1 MDNIKKFQFEIVIL
15 GDGSGANLARKL
27 AQFGFKVALIG
38 HGRPGGT
45 CLNRGC
51 IPSKK
56 LIAPI
61 FKIYDSINTLQK
73 FSQKNNIKRE
83 ELSELKV
90 NNFINLTKLKEEV
103 LKEVTQDSLNSKDM
117 MQSGKIENLTYFS
130 SHATFI
136 DDYTLKLEDEVII
149 SYDKIVIAT
158 GSRPRVP
165 SEIQGI
171 ESVEYDTSTEAL
183 FSQDEISKY
192 TILGGGV
199 IACELGALYA
209 ACGVDVTI
217 IATGGILRPIDDMLK
232 KQTEQYLEDL
242 GITIIKRV
250 QIDKIE
256 EKNSTIKI
264 DYSKEKLSQ
273 SLLASRM
280 LVALGIT
287 PNTDSLYLDNTSIK
301 TNNRGFIEVDD
312 LTFKVKNSDHIF
324 AIGDCVGKSQLR
336 HGAGFEAREVFKQ
349 LVLGEKSTLSQDYM
363 PYGIY
368 LGICEVAGCG
378 KTSQELKKEGIN
390 FKTYTKEFQSTVYGK
405 AKGLRGI
412 CVIHYDSSTL
422 EILGSH
428 IFGNDAVNLN
438 QIIVPYIEEKKTLF
452 DLSDTISPHPSLA
465 EGLFTISIRDIVYDH
480 WKKNLNKKE

>member
-1 MDNIKKFQFEIVIL
+1 MENNKKLQFEIVIL
-15 GDGSGANLARKL
+15 GDGAGANLARKL
-27 AQFGFKVALIG
+27 AQFGYKIALIG

-61 FKIYDSINTLQK
+61 FKIHEAIKTLQK
-73 FSQKNNIKRE
+73 YSISNNYKKE
-83 ELSELKV
+83 ELDELKV
-90 NNFINLTKLKEEV
+90 INFINFKKLKEEV
-103 LKEVTQDSLNSKDM
+103 LKEVSQDSLNSKEM
-117 MQSGKIENLTYFS
+117 MISGKIENLTYFS
-130 SHATFI
+130 SHATFV
-136 DDYTLKLEDEVII
+136 DDFTLKLEDETII

-165 SEIQGI
+165 SEIKGI
-171 ESVEYDTSTEAL
+171 DSIEYDTSTEAL

-209 ACGVDVTI
+209 ACGVEVTI
-217 IATGGILRPIDDMLK
+217 LATGGLLRPIDDMLK
-232 KQTEQYLEDL
+232 KKVEQYLEEL
-242 GITIIKRV
+242 GITIIKKV
-250 QIDKIE
+250 QIEKIE
-256 EKNSTIKI
+256 EKNSMIKI

-273 SLLASRM
+273 SLITPRL
-280 LVALGIT
+280 LVALGIA
-287 PNTDSLYLDNTSIK
+287 PNTDSLYLDNTSIEI
-301 TNNRGFIEVDD
+301 TQRGFIEVDD
-312 LTFKVKNSDHIF
+312 LTFKIKNSNHMF

-349 LVLGEKSTLSQDYM
+349 LVLGEKSVLSQDYM

-368 LGICEVAGCG
+368 LGTCEVAGCG
-378 KTSQELKKEGIN
+378 KTSQQLKKERVD
-390 FKTYTKEFQSTVYGK
+390 FQTYTKDFETTVYGK
-405 AKGLRGI
+405 AKGLKGT
-412 CVIHYDSSTL
+412 CVIHYHSNTL

-438 QIIVPYIEEKKTLF
+438 QILVPYIEEKKTLF

-465 EGLFTISIRDIVYDH
+465 EGLFTISIREIVYEH
-480 WKKNLNKKE
+480 WKKDLNK